1 MPETQNIHRER
12 KRRFPWTLIL
22 VTLNLIA
29 LNFISLE
36 HFTRWDLT
44 ETKMYTLSAD
54 TVEILNNL
62 EATLTIKAYISEQ
75 LPAGYQ
81 EFRKRTI
88 DQLEEIKIAAGDKI
102 NLVFLDPSSRPDIE
116 REANG
121 YNIKPRGLQSQRAD
135 RQESAIV
142 YMGLA
147 VIHLDDF
154 KSIEFIN
161 PATLE
166 YDLVMRILRVI
177 REAPVTVAFHEW
189 IEENLDDLTPEVR
202 AQREAARKKRNRFSI
217 NNNLSY
223 VAGYLGQNGQ
233 YDVTTVALKR
243 PVPKEVTTL
252 VLTNT
257 HLLDD
262 LAMYFVDQFVMRG
275 GKLIILRSGVRATF
289 GPYVARP
296 DRGRLDEWLAHYG
309 IVINKNLV
317 FDTNCLYI
325 NEIPYQPYLRLLQKY
340 YNWQHPI
347 TAALNNDMYM
357 LFGSSLELSAP
368 PGGDAVTLLRSSAKS
383 WEQSE
388 VFEIDPMKIVDP
400 GKGNYSHYTLVGMVE
415 GSFPSYYT
423 LKTMSEDLLQEITK
437 AERAQSLQR
446 TIKPANLYNFPVD
459 RGEGGT
465 KRNDRD
471 GSDKDSDSGEEKDVP
486 GGGIQDG
493 EEPALNEGGDEPAT
507 GLNHPE
513 SIKLQSEN
521 TAILVIG
528 CEGFIENPTAPY
540 GASQTTQTAIQNG
553 FLGVLQFTANAVD
566 YLSLGKTFKDIRSR
580 EVYLRFI
587 DPSFKKKPG
596 TVFFLK
602 VIGAVGG
609 AAVVVALGLIVLYL
623 RKSSRRKA
631 VEL

>member
-1 MPETQNIHRER
+1 MPETQKTHRGR
-12 KRRFPWTLIL
+12 RWRFPWTLIL
-22 VTLNLIA
+22 VSLNLIA

-54 TVEILNNL
+54 TVEILNDL
-62 EATLTIKAYISEQ
+62 DTTLTIKAYISEE

-81 EFRKRTI
+81 EFRKRAI
-88 DQLEEIKIAAGDKI
+88 DQLEEIKIAAGEKI

-147 VIHLDDF
+147 VIHLDKF
-154 KSIEFIN
+154 KSIDFIN

-177 REAPVTVAFHEW
+177 RDAPITVAFHELV
-189 IEENLDDLTPEVR
+189 EEDLEDLPTEIK
-202 AQREAARKKRNRFSI
+202 AQREAARKKRNRYAI
-217 NNNLSY
+217 GKNLSY
-223 VAGYLGQNGQ
+223 VAGYLGENGQ
-233 YDVTTVALKR
+233 YEVTTVNLKR
-243 PVPKEVTTL
+243 PVPGEVSTL

-262 LAMYFVDQFVMRG
+262 LAMYFVDQYIMRG
-275 GKLIILRSGVRATF
+275 GKLIILRSGVRATL
-289 GPYVARP
+289 GPFVARP
-296 DRGRLDEWLAHYG
+296 DRGRLDEWLEHYG
-309 IVINKNLV
+309 VVINKDLV

-340 YNWQHPI
+340 FNWQHPI
-347 TAALNNDMYM
+347 TNSLKNDMYM
-357 LFGSSLELSAP
+357 LFGSSLDLSAP
-368 PGGDAVTLLRSSAKS
+368 AGGEMVTLLRSSAKA
-383 WEQSE
+383 WKQND
-388 VFEIDPMKIVDP
+388 VFEINPGKIVDP
-400 GKGNYSHYTLVGMVE
+400 GKGNYSHYPLVGLIE

-423 LKTMSEDLLQEITK
+423 LKTMSDGLLEEIKK
-437 AERAQSLQR
+437 AERIQSLQKS
-446 TIKPANLYNFPVD
+446 IKPANLYNFPVD
-459 RGEGGT
+459 RGAPREEPPREEPT
-465 KRNDRD
+465 
-471 GSDKDSDSGEEKDVP
+471 SGDEKDVP
-486 GGGIQDG
+486 GGGIQDSAPAG
-493 EEPALNEGGDEPAT
+493 EPSPKVADEGQAT

-513 SIKLQSEN
+513 SIKLQSEK

-528 CEGFIENPTAPY
+528 CEGFIENPTLPY
-540 GASQTTQTAIQNG
+540 GTSQTTQASVQSG
-553 FLGVLQFTANAVD
+553 LMGMLQFTANAVD

-596 TVFFLK
+596 TVFFFK

-609 AAVVVALGLIVLYL
+609 AVVVVALGLIVLYL